1 MIIETPYKMG
11 DTVSLKL
18 LSGEEVV
25 GRLDDEAK
33 GYKMHK
39 PMMLVQT
46 GEGLGLAPFMFSVSV
61 DSPVTISKEAVSCIM
76 KTADEVAKSYTQQT
90 TGIVV

>member
-1 MIIETPYKMG
+1 MIIETPYKIG

-25 GRLDDEAK
+25 GRLEDEEN

-46 GEGLGLAPFMFSVSV
+46 TDGLGLAPFMFSVSA
-61 DSPVTISKEAVSCIM
+61 DNPVLIKKAAVSCVM
-76 KTADEVAKSYTQQT
+76 KTADDVAKSYTTQT
-90 TGIVV
+90 TGIVT